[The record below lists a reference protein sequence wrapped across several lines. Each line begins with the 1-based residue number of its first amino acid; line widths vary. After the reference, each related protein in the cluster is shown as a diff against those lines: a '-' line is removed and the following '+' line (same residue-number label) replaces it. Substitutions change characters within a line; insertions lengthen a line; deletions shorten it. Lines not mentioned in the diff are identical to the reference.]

1 MDQFYVALINLIL
14 PYAIIKWPTGSGGH
28 IPRRS
33 NTGAAIVR
41 PLKYKNIQKIVCQ
54 LSRTTRRTAGLKW
67 TTEFKVTECD
77 VSKTGC
83 RKNRSLTAVK
93 SRVFFLICHVSSQ
106 HCKYLLV
113 KAVNT
118 SEHSQLISECW
129 LHVWTHTRRL
139 RLDKLKCIFRK
150 WAEGIVLKRDH
161 WAQIQGVG
169 D

>member
-1 MDQFYVALINLIL
+1 MDQFYVALISLIL
-14 PYAIIKWPTGSGGH
+14 PYAIIEWPTGSGGH

-33 NTGAAIVR
+33 STGAAIVP

-67 TTEFKVTECD
+67 TTECKVTECD

-83 RKNRSLTAVK
+83 RITGLWQQWNRGGV
-93 SRVFFLICHVSSQ
+93 LICQVSSQ

-118 SEHSQLISECW
+118 SEHSQLISGCW

-139 RLDKLKCIFRK
+139 RHDKLKCIFRK